1 MAVVAEGNDYIK
13 VGDEVSFFTQEKV
26 KGFMSCPLST
36 PQYCT
41 ALIVPSSGKKEEE
54 DGAKTKASNKKLP
67 GPSADLEAR
76 GYGFGESEVMP
87 DDQRDEIGNFQ
98 SCVFQIMAEEK
109 YKRVRKLEKL
119 IEKKKGEDRK
129 RRVVEQQNR

>member
-1 MAVVAEGNDYIK
+1 MCVMIPVDTLHLSLSHAHAHEG
-13 VGDEVSFFTQEKV
+13 
-26 KGFMSCPLST
+26 
-36 PQYCT
+36 
-41 ALIVPSSGKKEEE
+41 
-54 DGAKTKASNKKLP
+54 
-67 GPSADLEAR
+67 
-76 GYGFGESEVMP
+76 EVMS

-129 RRVVEQQNR
+129 RRVVEQQNRVRACTPVHHHSPAVVPSLLITTIAKPGAHAMRALVH